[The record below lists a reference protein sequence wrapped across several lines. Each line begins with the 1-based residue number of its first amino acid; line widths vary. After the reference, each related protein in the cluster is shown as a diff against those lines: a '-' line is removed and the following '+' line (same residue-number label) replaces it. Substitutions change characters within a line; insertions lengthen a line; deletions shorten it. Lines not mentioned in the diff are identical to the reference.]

1 MVVLIEDLLSFLI
14 RECPFTIGFSSI
26 ALSNHCSEPS
36 IYMQYC
42 CSCFSSSVLTV
53 LVLSVLL
60 ATQTADVTCL
70 AVSAD
75 QKCLFASG
83 FDHKIVQLTRLQS
96 LQSVQ
101 PISATTS
108 DATTATANSDATTAG
123 ANSEEHTYG
132 MLNAYSEDEDLE
144 PTDGEWVYT
153 CSQRPHTHDI
163 RTLGKFLL

>member
-1 MVVLIEDLLSFLI
+1 M
-14 RECPFTIGFSSI
+14 
-26 ALSNHCSEPS
+26 
-36 IYMQYC
+36 
-42 CSCFSSSVLTV
+42 
-53 LVLSVLL
+53 
-60 ATQTADVTCL
+60 
-70 AVSAD
+70 
-75 QKCLFASG
+75 FASG

-108 DATTATANSDATTAG
+108 DATTATTTATATTATD

-163 RTLGKFLL
+163 RTLGKSFVGPFA